1 MQADVTDDELAGEL
15 ADFAPKKKKSGSAR
29 DERIIAGFE
38 EIQRFVEAH
47 GRAPQRGED
56 KDIFERLYAVR
67 LDRLRQL
74 DECRELLAS
83 LDHQGLLDGEAVD
96 LAKSDAEIDDDVLA
110 AELADL
116 SSNSDL
122 TTLKHVRHSREKNVP
137 DEIANR
143 ERCKDFT
150 EFEPLFEKAQREL
163 RSGQR
168 QTLRFGGDTSI
179 QPGNFFIVYGQLAYV
194 AHVGDSIR
202 APNGQENA
210 RLRLIYD
217 NGTESNL
224 LLRSLERALHKDEAG
239 RRLTEPDPGPLFG
252 DQIEEGDESSGTIY
266 VLRSYSDHPFVA
278 ENRSLVHKIGVTGG
292 SVERRIGDAA
302 NQATYLLAEVEE
314 VARYTLIGID
324 RVKLENLLHR
334 IFAPAQLDLTIKD
347 RFGKPVQPREWFLVP
362 LHVVKEAVERI
373 RDGSIEGLIYDPS
386 TASLTESG

>member
-1 MQADVTDDELAGEL
+1 MTADITDDELASEL
-15 ADFAPKKKKSGSAR
+15 ADFAPKKKKTSSPR
-29 DERIIAGFE
+29 EERIIAGFE
-38 EIQRFVEAH
+38 EIQRFVEEH
-47 GRAPQRGED
+47 GRSPEHGES

-74 DECRELLAS
+74 DECQQLLAP
-83 LDHQGLLDGEAVD
+83 LDHQGLLSGEAQPAPKPAD
-96 LAKSDAEIDDDVLA
+96 QIGDDELL
-110 AELADL
+110 AELSDMAGEG
-116 SSNSDL
+116 DL
-122 TTLKHVRHSREKNVP
+122 TTLKHVRPSSERLVP
-137 DEIANR
+137 DEIAQR

-150 EFEPLFEKAQREL
+150 EYEPLFEKTKREL
-163 RSGQR
+163 QSGER
-168 QTLRFGGDTSI
+168 ETLRFGGDVSI
-179 QPGNFFIVYGQLAYV
+179 RAGDFFIVYGQMAYV
-194 AHVGDSIR
+194 AHVGESIR

-210 RLRLIYD
+210 RLRLIFD

-224 LLRSLERALHKDEAG
+224 LMRSLERALHKDEAG

-252 DQIEEGDESSGTIY
+252 DQLEDGDESSGIIY
-266 VLRSYSDHPFVA
+266 VLRSHSDHPFVT

-314 VARYTLIGID
+314 VARYTLVGID

-362 LHVVKEAVERI
+362 LHVIKEVVERI

-386 TASLTESG
+386 TASLAPSE